1 MDGVHMR
8 DGHHGPS
15 PLIDISGV
23 PLHEMRT
30 MESAALRAVL
40 ASCLADDHERVGGF
54 SNSI

>member
-1 MDGVHMR
+1 MR
-8 DGHHGPS
+8 DGHHGSS